1 MTGKGIIKAITS
13 NTLRTTSAKSVA
25 DQAEDLIAANLIKG
39 SKEGAV
45 DILKAYNSKL
55 SARLGNLPAVFIPAA
70 TRSGSA
76 TYGAVYNQL
85 KQNPNV
91 TPDEAHDRAL
101 GAMLMAGTFTGV
113 LTSGFSL
120 LGKGGLEDA
129 LLRGLTTKQMNM
141 VAKSVTDMVE
151 GDLLDAAGKAI
162 KSAMKK
168 HAFGTAKGIGKNVV
182 DEGIEEG
189 IDEFVN
195 TLITDAA
202 LDENTPM
209 LERMQQTF
217 HAVAL
222 GELWVGRSLL
232 FGEGSADFS
241 QMFSSKENRACSWIK
256 F

>member
-1 MTGKGIIKAITS
+1 M
-13 NTLRTTSAKSVA
+13 
-25 DQAEDLIAANLIKG
+25 
-39 SKEGAV
+39 
-45 DILKAYNSKL
+45 
-55 SARLGNLPAVFIPAA
+55 
-70 TRSGSA
+70 
-76 TYGAVYNQL
+76 
-85 KQNPNV
+85 
-91 TPDEAHDRAL
+91 
-101 GAMLMAGTFTGV
+101 
-113 LTSGFSL
+113 
-120 LGKGGLEDA
+120 EDA

-222 GELWVGRSLL
+222 GGVMGGSVPLVRRGLSRLQPDVLKQREQSMFLDQILEDASRDLTENGSPITADVFRAIISERGRRDQRRSEVPTPDEAVELLAGALKKQIQSQKSSRRVLRQTQSLRL
-232 FGEGSADFS
+232 A
-241 QMFSSKENRACSWIK
+241 
-256 F
+256 